1 MLEDYF
7 QGLNFNDFY
16 KLRDGVNRL
25 VSDIM
30 SGQYAKMNYPL
41 VELLEEDDRYILN
54 VEVSGAKK
62 EDLKVTYHENEI
74 NIKGKRQ
81 KAELSQNAKSLRN
94 ELFYGDFSRDI
105 KMPAEADGDNINA
118 EYKDGILHL
127 EILKKEEAK
136 TQQINIDVK

>member
-81 KAELSQNAKSLRN
+81 KAKLSQSGKSLRN